1 MQLAQFRFVLDFL
14 AGGRWLGHLIAFLSG
29 LLCTLSFSPFDYWP
43 ISYLCVFLLLV
54 VTQTASLKAGT
65 LRYYLF
71 GVGLYASGVSW
82 FFVSIHVHGGASILL
97 ATFLVSLFA
106 LAVALLWALQGFF
119 YLRFLRLLPLGLLLG
134 FPAVWVI
141 REWTMSWL
149 FSGFPWLLIGYAQ
162 IDTFLVGFAP
172 ILGVYGLG
180 ALMLVTIS
188 ATFLLVSP
196 AAAAIVRPAWFTK
209 ISSARFGTT
218 GIFVVLAVWVLGYL
232 FQGYAFTQGD
242 REVSVSAVQGNIDQR
257 TKWTRQMVVPI
268 LDTYTELTSTE
279 WGRELIVWPE
289 AAITLF
295 RQNAFGQVD
304 RLDQIAKKSGSSL
317 ILGIPDR
324 DESGGFQNSAVSLGQ
339 GEGRYVK
346 RHLVPFGEYVPL
358 EGQLRGVIAF
368 FDLPMSHNQPGPDNQ
383 SPMRAGDLVL
393 SLSICYEVVFGDLV
407 RSTAVDPDVLITIS
421 NDTWFGD
428 SIGPWQHLQMVRMR
442 AIENAKYMVRATNNG
457 VTAVID
463 EKGQIVGVLP
473 QFQPGVLRS
482 DILVL
487 KGITPYA
494 RWGNVP
500 ILGAAW
506 LVVLCLGWVSRHYR
520 GEH

>member
-1 MQLAQFRFVLDFL
+1 MQLAQLKIVLDML
-14 AGGRWLGHLIAFLSG
+14 AGNRWLGHLVAFLSG
-29 LLCTLSFSPFDYWP
+29 LLCTLSFSPFDYWQV
-43 ISYLCVFLLLV
+43 SYLCVFLLLV

-97 ATFLVSLFA
+97 ATLLVALFA
-106 LAVALLWALQGFF
+106 LAVALLWALQGYF
-119 YLRFLRLLPLGLLLG
+119 YLRFLRFMPLGLLLA
-134 FPAVWVI
+134 FPAIWVV

-172 ILGVYGLG
+172 ILGVYGVS

-188 ATFLLVSP
+188 AIFFLISP
-196 AAAAIVRPAWFTK
+196 ASAVMVGRV
-209 ISSARFGTT
+209 SSTNVGKT
-218 GIFVVLAVWVLGYL
+218 GIFVVLTVWVSGYL
-232 FQGYAFTQGD
+232 LQGYAFTLGD

-257 TKWTRQMVVPI
+257 TKWTRHMVAPI
-268 LDTYTELTSTE
+268 LDTYTDLTSTE

-295 RQNAFGQVD
+295 RQNAFGQID
-304 RLDQIAKKSGSSL
+304 RLNQTAKESGSSL
-317 ILGIPDR
+317 VLGIPDR
-324 DESGGFQNSAVSLGQ
+324 DESGGFQNSAISLGQ

-358 EGQLRGVIAF
+358 EDQLRGLITF
-368 FDLPMSHNQPGPDNQ
+368 FDLPMSHNQPGPDSQ
-383 SPMRAGDLVL
+383 SPMKAGDLVL

-407 RSTAVDPDVLITIS
+407 RNTAVDPDVLITIS

-463 EKGQIVGVLP
+463 EKGQVLAVLP
-473 QFQPGVLRS
+473 QFQSGVLRS
-482 DILVL
+482 DIRVL

-494 RWGNVP
+494 QLGNVP

>member
-1 MQLAQFRFVLDFL
+1 VQLAWVKFVLDFL
-14 AGGRWLGHLIAFLSG
+14 AGSRWPGHITAFLAG
-29 LLCTLSFSPFDYWP
+29 LLCTLSFSPFDYWQV
-43 ISYLCVFLLLV
+43 SYLCVFFLLV

-82 FFVSIHVHGGASILL
+82 FFVSIHVHGGASIVLSI
-97 ATFLVSLFA
+97 FLVSLFA
-106 LAVALLWALQGFF
+106 LAVAFLWALQGYV
-119 YLRFLRLLPLGLLLG
+119 YLRFLRVLPIGLLLA

-172 ILGVYGLG
+172 LLGVYGIS
-180 ALMLVTIS
+180 ALMLVTVSVI
-188 ATFLLVSP
+188 FLLMSP
-196 AAAAIVRPAWFTK
+196 ASTAKVEGG
-209 ISSARFGTT
+209 SSAKAGQV
-218 GIFVVLAVWVLGYL
+218 GIVVVLAVWVSGYL
-232 FQGYAFTQGD
+232 LQGYAFTEGD

-257 TKWTRQMVVPI
+257 TKWTRRMVAPI

-295 RQNAFGQVD
+295 RQNAFGQID

-317 ILGIPDR
+317 VLGIPDR
-324 DESGGFQNSAVSLGQ
+324 DDAGGFQNSAISLGQ
-339 GEGRYVK
+339 GGGRYVK

-358 EGQLRGVIAF
+358 EDQLRGLITF
-368 FDLPMSHNQPGPDNQ
+368 FDLPMSHNQPGPERQ
-383 SPMRAGDLVL
+383 TPMTAGDLVL

-407 RSTAVDPDVLITIS
+407 RNTVVDPDVLITIS
-421 NDTWFGD
+421 NDTWFGN
-428 SIGPWQHLQMVRMR
+428 SIGPWQHLQMARMR

-463 EKGQIVGVLP
+463 EKGRVLSVLP
-473 QFQPGVLRS
+473 QFEPGVLRS

-487 KGITPYA
+487 KGVTPYV
-494 RWGNVP
+494 RWGSVP
-500 ILGAAW
+500 ILGTAW
-506 LVVLCLGWVSRHYR
+506 LAVLCLGWVSRHYR